1 MFFFFRFS
9 YIVLKE
15 HQLRKFYVETSFL
28 LGANTSYRCLFARF
42 IDYLELL
49 SVLNLCN
56 RRGSLSSNKKFNK
69 KRRPL
74 VTTSSLGVCERNAD
88 VNSVASKLPSD
99 SRVPKSSSLPSRI
112 TLNSNNVV
120 AVKDENPSHN
130 QINKGF
136 LNYQK

>member
-1 MFFFFRFS
+1 MATVTTSFINVIRQLTGKGPVTASIFQLCEELEVSEKPKNSLVSHFFQGLIALHSVDCWFS

-69 KRRPL
+69 KTPPI
-74 VTTSSLGVCERNAD
+74 SDNIIFGSL
-88 VNSVASKLPSD
+88 
-99 SRVPKSSSLPSRI
+99 
-112 TLNSNNVV
+112 
-120 AVKDENPSHN
+120 
-130 QINKGF
+130 
-136 LNYQK
+136 